1 MNKLIP
7 GCLLL
12 LAFARLTAQNPVPA
26 NGFIYTDRQVYRVS
40 DEILFSSFTG
50 SAADNKGLFAFIL
63 DHEGKKISEGTFPL
77 KSGWTSGSIPLP
89 DSLKPGVYSVNAAV
103 LSTPGEDARAPLVY
117 PLLIT
122 DKTFPEMMLWLGLD
136 ASSYQPGEFAQL
148 SVNVGFLN
156 EKLKFGTGDVNYFA
170 SKNGVPFQSGFDKTD
185 ENGKLSVLIRIPATP
200 DPGIITVNANAAFG
214 EMKGSSTIRI
224 PVLHSPDPAKTVLS
238 DPSAEVSVS
247 PVPGK
252 GKNPDLEGIII
263 DGKGLSQGSRVC
275 VSVVDDIAS
284 PVKDVVN
291 VLTGEELFHSLYLE
305 QGAGF
310 TNYLRKN
317 KSKLVASGVIP
328 SAEGSSN
335 RVKEQLQ
342 MGIPILVVL
351 RSVKPYTQM
360 GGMIMFRG
368 NNSMQYEKGAL
379 FVIDGVEKGYRTEVL
394 DQYSPYDI
402 ENIKVSLETSDI
414 LKYSADGAGGI
425 IFITTKDASKASP
438 EKSRAAPK
446 YSPTLYWNPG
456 ISLQPGNPVQI
467 QLPKSAIHTLWRIEV
482 RGITAEGHPINQI
495 SYFPNK
501 NF

>member
-1 MNKLIP
+1 
-7 GCLLL
+7 
-12 LAFARLTAQNPVPA
+12 
-26 NGFIYTDRQVYRVS
+26 
-40 DEILFSSFTG
+40 
-50 SAADNKGLFAFIL
+50 
-63 DHEGKKISEGTFPL
+63 
-77 KSGWTSGSIPLP
+77 
-89 DSLKPGVYSVNAAV
+89 
-103 LSTPGEDARAPLVY
+103 
-117 PLLIT
+117 
-122 DKTFPEMMLWLGLD
+122 
-136 ASSYQPGEFAQL
+136 
-148 SVNVGFLN
+148 VGFLN

-425 IFITTKDASKASP
+425 IFIITKDASKASS
-438 EKSRAAPK
+438 EKSRAAPR